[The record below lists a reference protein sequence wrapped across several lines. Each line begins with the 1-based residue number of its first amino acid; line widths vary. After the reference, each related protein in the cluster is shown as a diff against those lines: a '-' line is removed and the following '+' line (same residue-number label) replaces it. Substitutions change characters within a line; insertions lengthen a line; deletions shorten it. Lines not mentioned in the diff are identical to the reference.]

1 MSDHHNI
8 DHHPD
13 ETLLLDHAAGKLDP
27 ALALVIA
34 THLSFCAQCASAVSL
49 AERVGGILLGDIAPV
64 ALADGALE
72 KTLARLAAQDS
83 AKPAAINDNTP
94 APLRAFLGRGLAD
107 VRWRKMGPR
116 LAYANLYRRGP
127 VALRLLRGAPGANTG
142 SHSHRGMEYTLV
154 LKGGFTDVTGNYGPG
169 DFQMASAAVNHDP
182 VADAGEDC
190 INLALTTAS
199 LRFDGLVPRLASRI
213 FGF

>member
-1 MSDHHNI
+1 MSGHHAI

-13 ETLLLDHAAGKLDP
+13 DMLLLDHAAGKLDP

-34 THLSFCAQCASAVSL
+34 THLSFCAQCAGAVAL
-49 AERVGGILLGDIAPV
+49 AERVGGILLDDAAPV
-64 ALADGALE
+64 TLADGALE
-72 KTLARLAAQDS
+72 KTLARLGPQES
-83 AKPAAINDNTP
+83 ARPIANNDNTP
-94 APLRAFLGRGLAD
+94 APLRAFLCHELSQ
-107 VRWRKMGPR
+107 VRWRRMGPR

-127 VALRLLRGAPGANTG
+127 VALRLLRGMPGANTG
-142 SHSHRGMEYTLV
+142 SHSHHGMEYTLV

-182 VADAGEDC
+182 VADPGEDC
-190 INLALTTAS
+190 INLALTTAP
-199 LRFDGLVPRLASRI
+199 LRFDGLVPRIAGRI